1 MNGQPTWGI
10 GLGAITNP
18 SATLDEIFS
27 YLNNAGDVYKSQV
40 LSASLDS
47 ECIFRGTSIKQLV
60 QYALRIFSIV

>member
-1 MNGQPTWGI
+1 
-10 GLGAITNP
+10 LSNP
-18 SATLDEIFS
+18 
-27 YLNNAGDVYKSQV
+27 V